1 MAFRLLW
8 VHVRS
13 ASVLSLFDIIDT
25 QIGSAA
31 MNMRIIVCGLILLTS
46 EASFAQ
52 QTPISSAPV
61 EKPLP
66 PLPASADIEPG
77 SEASANAPTAYALP
91 AETFHIW
98 AGKNKAFQ
106 VAVAQLAMKKAKT
119 AETRNY
125 AAQLF
130 NAYANGYAKL
140 HNIPETP
147 SGDPATLTDAQLS
160 MLALLKNAR
169 DDFDRLFLTGQIDS
183 QRAAQGIAQSFAVG
197 GIGGLSRA
205 GSALAVTATQNLI
218 GQAEDA
224 LARLPPYNR

>member
-1 MAFRLLW
+1 
-8 VHVRS
+8 
-13 ASVLSLFDIIDT
+13 
-25 QIGSAA
+25 
-31 MNMRIIVCGLILLTS
+31 MNRRIIACGLILLTS

-52 QTPISSAPV
+52 QSPHVSPPV
-61 EKPLP
+61 EKSLP
-66 PLPASADIEPG
+66 PLPASANIEPG
-77 SEASANAPTAYALP
+77 SKASANAPTAYALP

-106 VAVAQLAMKKAKT
+106 IAVAQLAMSKAKT

-130 NAYANGYAKL
+130 EAYANGYAKL
-140 HNIPETP
+140 HNIPDTP

-160 MLALLKNAR
+160 MLALLENAQA
-169 DDFDRLFLTGQIDS
+169 DFDRLFLTTQIDS

-205 GSALAVTATQNLI
+205 GAALAVTTTQLLI

-224 LARLPPYNR
+224 LSRLPLLKP